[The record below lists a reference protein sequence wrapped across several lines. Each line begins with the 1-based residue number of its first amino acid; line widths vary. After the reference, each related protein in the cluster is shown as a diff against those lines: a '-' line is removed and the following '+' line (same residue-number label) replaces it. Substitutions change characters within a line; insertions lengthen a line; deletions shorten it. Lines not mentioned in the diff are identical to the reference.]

1 MPHQVLDASTTTTP
15 APRRRRPWRL
25 AAAAAAVAIA
35 VPVGVQVAGSL
46 PGFGPPEQT
55 VIDRSPAPL
64 LLALADLS
72 EYHAAAG
79 TFQAV
84 VDLERDTPY
93 LPSVISGERTTLLAT
108 GGVDAVVDVGGL
120 GPDAVRPSAD
130 RRSVTITLPPPRLAP
145 ATLDPAQ
152 TRVLDRDRGAV
163 ERVGGLLADDPVDDA
178 ELYRLAAQ
186 RIDDAAR
193 GSDLLARAET
203 GTRDML
209 TGLAGSLGY
218 ERVEVVFDAV
228 PAD

>member
-1 MPHQVLDASTTTTP
+1 M
-15 APRRRRPWRL
+15 
-25 AAAAAAVAIA
+25 AIA
-35 VPVGVQVAGSL
+35 VPVGVQIAGAL

-55 VIDRSPAPL
+55 VVDRSPAPL
-64 LLALADLS
+64 LLALADIS
-72 EYHAAAG
+72 EYHAATG

-93 LPSVISGERTTLLAT
+93 LPAAVSGERTTLLAT
-108 GGVDAVVDVGGL
+108 GAVDAIVDFGAL
-120 GPDAVRPSAD
+120 GPDAVQPSAD
-130 RRSVTITLPPPRLAP
+130 RRSVTVSLPAPRLAP

-163 ERVGGLLADDPVDDA
+163 ERIGGLFADDPVDDSG
-178 ELYRLAAQ
+178 LYVLAAQ

-218 ERVEVVFDAV
+218 ERVEVTFDAV
-228 PAD
+228 SAE